1 MTKPGDNDGMPRSV
15 TPTDRAIIRL
25 LQQNSRASYAEL
37 SRKTGIPESTIRRR
51 MERLQEVGVI
61 EFSMVADPAKLGYQ
75 LRAIIGIKLDV
86 RELEHI
92 AALLSDMEEVAFAAF
107 VTGSFDVIIQVI
119 VEHQEGLVQLLQR
132 LAAIEG
138 VRSTETFV
146 MPWII
151 KPTTAW
157 VLPKTQY
164 DIPQPRRKR
173 EPDLDENGN
182 VIPRKRGRPRRN
194 PAP

>member
-1 MTKPGDNDGMPRSV
+1 MPRSV

-51 MERLQEVGVI
+51 MERLQEIGVI

-86 RELEHI
+86 RELEPI
-92 AALLSDMEEVAFAAF
+92 ASTISNMEEVAFAAF
-107 VTGSFDVIIQVI
+107 VTGSFDIVVHVV

-132 LAAIEG
+132 LAGITG

-157 VLPKTQY
+157 VLPQTEY
-164 DIPQPRRKR
+164 DNPQPRRKR
-173 EPDLDENGN
+173 GPEYDDQGN

-194 PAP
+194 PVA

>member
-1 MTKPGDNDGMPRSV
+1 MPRTV

-75 LRAIIGIKLDV
+75 LRAIIGLRVDV
-86 RELEHI
+86 RDLESI
-92 AALLSDMEEVAFAAF
+92 AETIRGMEEVAFAAF
-107 VTGSFDVIIQVI
+107 VTGSFDIIIHVV

-132 LAAIEG
+132 LAGVPG

-146 MPWII
+146 MPWTI
-151 KPTTAW
+151 KPATSW
-157 VLPKTQY
+157 VLPEGEL
-164 DIPQPRRKR
+164 DVVPPRRR
-173 EPDLDENGN
+173 RAPELDADGN
-182 VIPRKRGRPRRN
+182 PIPRKRGRPRRT
-194 PAP
+194 PAE

>member
-1 MTKPGDNDGMPRSV
+1 MSRSV

-25 LQQNSRASYAEL
+25 LQQNSRASYAGS

-51 MERLQEVGVI
+51 MERLQEIGVI

-75 LRAIIGIKLDV
+75 LRAIVGVKLDV
-86 RELEHI
+86 RELEPI
-92 AALLSDMEEVAFAAF
+92 ATTITEMEEVAFAAF
-107 VTGSFDVIIQVI
+107 VTGSFDIVIHVV

-132 LAAIEG
+132 LARIEG

-157 VLPKTQY
+157 VLPQTEY
-164 DIPQPRRKR
+164 DNPQPRRKR
-173 EPDLDENGN
+173 SPEFDENGN

-194 PAP
+194 PVA

>member
-1 MTKPGDNDGMPRSV
+1 MPRSV

-51 MERLQEVGVI
+51 MERLQEIGVI

-75 LRAIIGIKLDV
+75 LRAIIGLKVDV
-86 RELEHI
+86 RELEPI
-92 AALLSDMEEVAFAAF
+92 AAIVRDLEEVAFAAF
-107 VTGSFDVIIQVI
+107 VTGSFDIVIHVV
-119 VEHQEGLVQLLQR
+119 VEHQEGLVNLLQR
-132 LAAIEG
+132 LAGIDG
-138 VRSTETFV
+138 IRSTETFV

-157 VLPKTQY
+157 VLPQTEF
-164 DIPQPRRKR
+164 DTPQPRRKR
-173 EPDLDENGN
+173 GPELDEDGN

-194 PAP
+194 PAA

>member
-1 MTKPGDNDGMPRSV
+1 
-15 TPTDRAIIRL
+15 
-25 LQQNSRASYAEL
+25 
-37 SRKTGIPESTIRRR
+37 
-51 MERLQEVGVI
+51 
-61 EFSMVADPAKLGYQ
+61 MVADPAKLGYQ

-86 RELEHI
+86 RELERI
-92 AALLSDMEEVAFAAF
+92 AKLLSDMEEVAFAAF

-157 VLPKTQY
+157 VLPK
-164 DIPQPRRKR
+164 DPVRH
-173 EPDLDENGN
+173 
-182 VIPRKRGRPRRN
+182 
-194 PAP
+194 PATASQA